1 MTEAQPASE
10 ALVPP
15 APPPGPAASDEAKP
29 GAEAKPAAPA
39 PHRFGPWLLRLAILI
54 VAAGL
59 VLLLAFRWDVW
70 VGAAQ
75 PPDHG

>member
-10 ALVPP
+10 APVPSAP
-15 APPPGPAASDEAKP
+15 PPPGPAP

-39 PHRFGPWLLRLAILI
+39 PHRAGPWLLRLAILVI
-54 VAAGL
+54 AGGL
-59 VLLLAFRWDVW
+59 VMLLAFRWDVW
-70 VGAAQ
+70 VGRAQ